1 MKSFLFKLGL
11 LVVAMGVSLWAI
23 AGARPKDPLAV
34 VAEVPRPDALPLEL
48 DSSAQAPKMQA
59 VGGETKE
66 VRQSPSLLDL
76 NRATVGEL
84 EALPGI
90 GAVLAQRVIEFR
102 TSAGGFRRIDDL
114 REVKGIGSKKF
125 DRIKALV
132 TVSMSV
138 SQRAKQHEL

>member
-84 EALPGI
+84 EALP
-90 GAVLAQRVIEFR
+90 
-102 TSAGGFRRIDDL
+102 
-114 REVKGIGSKKF
+114 
-125 DRIKALV
+125 
-132 TVSMSV
+132 
-138 SQRAKQHEL
+138 